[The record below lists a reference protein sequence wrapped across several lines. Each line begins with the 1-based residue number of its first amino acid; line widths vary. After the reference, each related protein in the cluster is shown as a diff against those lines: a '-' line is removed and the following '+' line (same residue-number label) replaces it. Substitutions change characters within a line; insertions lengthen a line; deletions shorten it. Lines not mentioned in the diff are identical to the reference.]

1 MDNVT
6 VIDLTPLNTSSR
18 AEQPKSTLTIT
29 RRHWS
34 NEERQRLAH
43 ILFGPRPGEETA
55 A

>member
-1 MDNVT
+1 MDNAT

-29 RRHWS
+29 RRPWT
-34 NEERQRLAH
+34 NDERQRLAH
-43 ILFGPRPGEETA
+43 ILFGPRPGGGPA